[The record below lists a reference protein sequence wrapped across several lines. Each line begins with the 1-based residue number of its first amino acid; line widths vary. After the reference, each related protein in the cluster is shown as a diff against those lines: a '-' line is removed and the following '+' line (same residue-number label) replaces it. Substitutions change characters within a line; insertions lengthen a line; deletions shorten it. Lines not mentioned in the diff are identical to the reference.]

1 MIFYSLPKSTMVGDC
16 IIARSDKAHSNWGFL
31 GKFMKA
37 QHFRMA
43 SEQDKLFGEQVN
55 ACD

>member
-1 MIFYSLPKSTMVGDC
+1 MVGDC
-16 IIARSDKAHSNWGFL
+16 IIARNDKAHSNWGFL